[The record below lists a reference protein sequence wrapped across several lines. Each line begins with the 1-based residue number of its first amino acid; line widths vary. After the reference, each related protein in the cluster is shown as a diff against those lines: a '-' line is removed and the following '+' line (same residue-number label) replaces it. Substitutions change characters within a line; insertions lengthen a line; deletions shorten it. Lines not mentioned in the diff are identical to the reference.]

1 MSYEGEAERLMS
13 RAVDVAGGTE
23 CKRRKEIVSNCAK
36 SPLVHQV
43 ISKNKKDQTLGC

>member
-1 MSYEGEAERLMS
+1 MS

-23 CKRRKEIVSNCAK
+23 CKRRKEIVYSTLHTYVHRVVCAK

-43 ISKNKKDQTLGC
+43 ISKSENIRH